1 MNNSFTYVIAD
12 KADKSKADL
21 LVNLHKAGSN
31 AGTR

>member
-1 MNNSFTYVIAD
+1 MNGSFIYVIAD
-12 KADKSKADL
+12 KTVTSKADL